1 MACNHPR
8 DRWVGMSD
16 GIHCADCGAL
26 IDLGKKPEPVKAPE
40 PKDEAPEAEPKDEA
54 PEPEPE
60 KKAEPKKAAPKKGG
74 KK

>member
-26 IDLGKKPEPVKAPE
+26 IDPGKKAEPVK
-40 PKDEAPEAEPKDEA
+40 EAEPKDE
-54 PEPEPE
+54 PV
-60 KKAEPKKAAPKKGG
+60 KKAAAPKKGG

>member
-1 MACNHPR
+1 MACDHPR

-26 IDLGKKPEPVKAPE
+26 IDLGKKAEPVKAP
-40 PKDEAPEAEPKDEA
+40 KDEA
-54 PEPEPE
+54 PE

-74 KK
+74 AKSVKAK

>member
-1 MACNHPR
+1 MACEHPR

-26 IDLGKKPEPVKAPE
+26 IDLGKKEEPVKA
-40 PKDEAPEAEPKDEA
+40 PKDEA
-54 PEPEPE
+54 PEPAPE

-74 KK
+74 AKSVKAK

>member
-26 IDLGKKPEPVKAPE
+26 IDLGKKEEPVKA
-40 PKDEAPEAEPKDEA
+40 PKDEA
-54 PEPEPE
+54 PEPV
-60 KKAEPKKAAPKKGG
+60 KKTAAPKKGG

>member
-1 MACNHPR
+1 MACDHPR

-26 IDLGKKPEPVKAPE
+26 IDLGKKAEPVKAP
-40 PKDEAPEAEPKDEA
+40 KDEPV
-54 PEPEPE
+54 
-60 KKAEPKKAAPKKGG
+60 KKAAAPKKGG